1 MNRPEFTGLQ
11 VSVLIRSDK
20 MQSGDVLAFLESI
33 EFKYE
38 MQEKL
43 ANLIQESLRA
53 NNVPFHEVIISLD
66 RPPERA
72 EPVEQSKSSAPKA
85 SLLGRLFGRR

>member
-20 MQSGDVLAFLESI
+20 MQSGDILAFLESL
-33 EFKYE
+33 EFKHE
-38 MQEKL
+38 MQENL
-43 ANLIQESLRA
+43 ANLIQDSLRA
-53 NNVPFHEVIISLD
+53 NKVPFHEVIISLD
-66 RPPERA
+66 RPPVRA
-72 EPVEQSKSSAPKA
+72 EPIERKSSTPKA